1 MPKITIHHPG
11 GEQSSFELSKALVSI
26 GRGPDND
33 IILPDGSS
41 SGNHAILK
49 RTGNGDFSV
58 TDLGSTNHTHV
69 NDRKIQALD
78 LLDGD
83 VVLFGDTRAVYSSEI
98 STGKGGSTRPAVS
111 SAPPPPSQGK
121 ISAPPSF
128 SPQEKREQGAAKPA
142 KKHQK
147 KKVAHAHADDGAGA
161 GAGAGGCFAL
171 LMLPLLLVL
180 FLFAGMEARHY
191 FSTDKKLLHEELLE
205 LYNARQAADAAA
217 EAAIPEKEI

>member
-33 IILPDGSS
+33 IVLPDGSS

-49 RTGNGDFSV
+49 RTANGDFSV

-69 NDRKIQALD
+69 NDKKIQALD

-83 VVLFGDTRAVYSSEI
+83 VVMFGDTRAVYSSEI
-98 STGKGGSTRPAVS
+98 STGKGGSNRPAVS
-111 SAPPPPSQGK
+111 SAPPPPSHGK

-142 KKHQK
+142 KRHQ
-147 KKVAHAHADDGAGA
+147 KKVAHADD

-180 FLFAGMEARHY
+180 CLFAGMEARHY

-205 LYNARQAADAAA
+205 LYHARQAADAAA
-217 EAAIPEKEI
+217 EAAIPDKEI